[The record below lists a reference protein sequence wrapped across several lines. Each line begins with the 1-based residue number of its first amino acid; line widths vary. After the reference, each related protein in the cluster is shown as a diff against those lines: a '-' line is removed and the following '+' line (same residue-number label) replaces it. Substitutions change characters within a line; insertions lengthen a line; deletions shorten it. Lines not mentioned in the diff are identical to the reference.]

1 MIRMNRIAWGIT
13 GSGDKI
19 EEVYHVMKIICAD
32 YSSVEVRVFV
42 SKAGEQVLR
51 WYKLFDKLKTN
62 FQKLYVE
69 INSNAPFL
77 AGEVQLG
84 RYDFMLIAPATSNS
98 VAKMS
103 LGIGDTMITNAAS
116 MAMKSSIPMY
126 ILPSDHE
133 VGVISTKLPN
143 GKELRMKILEKDVRH
158 VKSLEKHENV
168 FILRDPKEIISV
180 FSQYYGARLN
190 SLEPSSVSEA

>member
-1 MIRMNRIAWGIT
+1 MKMNKIAWGIT

-19 EEVYHVMKIICAD
+19 EEIYSIMKKLCEQ
-32 YSSVEVRVFV
+32 YPEVEVRVFV

-51 WYKLFDKLKTN
+51 WYRLLEKLKTS
-62 FQKLYVE
+62 FHRLQVE

-84 RYDFMLIAPATSNS
+84 RYDFMLIAPATSNT
-98 VAKMS
+98 VAKMA

-116 MAMKSSIPMY
+116 MAMKSSIPLY
-126 ILPSDHE
+126 ILPSDYE

-143 GKELRMKILEKDVRH
+143 GKDLEMKILEKDVRH
-158 VKSLEKHENV
+158 VKSLEKHENI
-168 FILRDPKEIISV
+168 FILREPQEITSV
-180 FSQYYGARLN
+180 FSEYYGKIYGKT
-190 SLEPSSVSEA
+190 